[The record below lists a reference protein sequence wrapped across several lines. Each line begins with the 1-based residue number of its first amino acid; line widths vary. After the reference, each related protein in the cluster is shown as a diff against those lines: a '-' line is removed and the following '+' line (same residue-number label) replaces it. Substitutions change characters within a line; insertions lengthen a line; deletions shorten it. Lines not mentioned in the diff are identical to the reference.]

1 MFAGWAGHAV
11 IGGLTASGLVIVD
24 SAGGEEVD
32 RVPMG
37 ARIREVT
44 QGPDGA
50 IWVTTDQENGKIW
63 RVTAR

>member
-1 MFAGWAGHAV
+1 M
-11 IGGLTASGLVIVD
+11 VIVD
-24 SAGGEEVD
+24 PEAAEEVA

-50 IWVTTDQENGKIW
+50 IWVTTDQENGKVW
-63 RVTAR
+63 RVSVMD